1 MVLESRYIVHIHT
14 SPMLVSMPEHC
25 EDNGSYDEVKDV
37 ESTEEADEES
47 DTEFAG
53 AALEN

>member
-1 MVLESRYIVHIHT
+1 
-14 SPMLVSMPEHC
+14 MLVSMPEHC
-25 EDNGSYDEVKDV
+25 EDNGSKHEVKDV